1 MSYRQ
6 STAISYRLSA
16 KIVIFSKG
24 ILNDVDTVSERASSS
39 ITPQVLMTTKT
50 KMSVKPTAS
59 KRWTESVGETLCL
72 CSLIPMYPH

>member
-1 MSYRQ
+1 VSYCQ

-24 ILNDVDTVSERASSS
+24 ILNNVDTISERASSS

-50 KMSVKPTAS
+50 KISVSPIAS
-59 KRWTESVGETLCL
+59 RRW
-72 CSLIPMYPH
+72 IKM

>member
-1 MSYRQ
+1 VSYCQ

-50 KMSVKPTAS
+50 KRRQSRQPAHAGLRV
-59 KRWTESVGETLCL
+59 
-72 CSLIPMYPH
+72 